1 MSTFSKRT
9 IPSLLIALVFLG
21 VIGLAAPR
29 SGKVAAAQSPAPSVG
44 TVDYVYLINHH
55 PDTPKANEA
64 LQAEQELAKKEFAD
78 KSGVLNDKG
87 KQDLELQLNQRVEQK
102 RQELLK
108 PITDQIN
115 VAIKTVA
122 DAKGLTVVVY
132 KNTVAYG
139 GLDITSDV
147 VNKLNGK

>member
-1 MSTFSKRT
+1 MSTIKKNS
-9 IPSLLIALVFLG
+9 IISLFLITAILCGIAVMHSG
-21 VIGLAAPR
+21 AVYAAP
-29 SGKVAAAQSPAPSVG
+29 VPTVG
-44 TVDYVYLINHH
+44 IVDYVYLINHH

-64 LQAEQELAKKEFAD
+64 LQVEQELAKKEFAD

-102 RQELLK
+102 RQDLLK

-139 GLDITSDV
+139 GLDITLDV
-147 VNKLNGK
+147 VNKLSGK